1 MQKPQNKSKS
11 KKRTKSKRT
20 KLKKNRSMVDVVVP
34 ELPVVVPELPVDVV
48 ALLFN
53 AVVMNDEDTTT
64 PKNWLNMIL
73 VSKTWHRIGTRQS
86 VKDMVGI
93 ITTFN
98 HDVSVHDDCNSIGC
112 SCDWRR
118 TNQGQVYNATVR
130 TIRYPSYLRL
140 EAFVV
145 ANRCFFARY
154 DLDGNRTDGRTGCIR
169 VWNGGCDVTQI
180 GMFILVDRFFPT

>member
-1 MQKPQNKSKS
+1 MRRNKSKRN
-11 KKRTKSKRT
+11 KAKRNTV
-20 KLKKNRSMVDVVVP
+20 VDTSG
-34 ELPVVVPELPVDVV
+34 VVPELPVDVV

-53 AVVMNDEDTTT
+53 AVVTNDEAIT

-98 HDVSVHDDCNSIGC
+98 VEISFHDDCNSVGC

-118 TNQGQVYNATVR
+118 NNERRVYDAVLR
-130 TIRYPSYLRL
+130 TIRYPKYLRL
-140 EAFVV
+140 DASVETNHHVTKRRFV
-145 ANRCFFARY
+145 Y
-154 DLDGNRTDGRTGCIR
+154 DLDGTRTDDRIDCIR
-169 VWNGGCDVTQI
+169 VWNGGCDVTLI
-180 GMFILVDRFFPT
+180 GTNIPVKQFFPT